1 MLDSLMVVVMCRAQD
16 APWAQGISLLKEWWT
31 TGRPGVVSARLEIGS
46 PEGIGGGSSGHV
58 DVAPASLTMGDAS
71 GGAGSSLA
79 ASAPKHYNTTS
90 SFYLLLSVLSMAILG
105 VGHAEPPRVVGD
117 CKLGPVISPPGSI
130 LF

>member
-1 MLDSLMVVVMCRAQD
+1 MLQRLPNKSLKERMCKKVRKQRWEQMLDSLMIVVMCRAQD

-71 GGAGSSLA
+71 GGADS
-79 ASAPKHYNTTS
+79 
-90 SFYLLLSVLSMAILG
+90 
-105 VGHAEPPRVVGD
+105 R
-117 CKLGPVISPPGSI
+117 
-130 LF
+130 